1 MGAVAIITGIFSIDA
16 DAPLRQKNL
25 SAADAMERRIDWL
38 GAFLVTAGLV
48 FIVFVLSDGEI
59 ASKGWKTGCR
69 CSLCPLK
76 SFTKALSDIIALL
89 IVGVLLVAAFLYWQ
103 TVLDKLQRRA
113 IDGHEVPWWAAPP
126 LVRPALWT
134 RAKGKLA
141 AMMAVAFL
149 NWCCFLA
156 WTFWVQLYYQ
166 QYLGLTPILTMVRLL
181 PMFVAGVLVNVIVA
195 LVVGRVNVV
204 ILISTCIRALYL
216 PSCAHTAPAIGTLC
230 TACAT
235 LLFALIKTGASYWA
249 FGFPAAVLSVCG
261 ADFVFSTG
269 TLFVAKV
276 ALPGEQSLAGALFLT
291 MTQLGTSFGLT
302 VSTIVFDRVVQRQ
315 PGNGG
320 LAGYRAAQWT
330 AFGFGLFGLS
340 FLGFSLFSRY

>member
-59 ASKGWKTGCR
+59 ASNGWKTGCR

-103 TVLDKLQRRA
+103 TVLDKLQQRA

-126 LVRPALWT
+126 LVRPGLWT

-204 ILISTCIRALYL
+204 ILISTRTC
-216 PSCAHTAPAIGTLC
+216 PSY
-230 TACAT
+230 T
-235 LLFALIKTGASYWA
+235 LLCSRRFSDRHALHRVRDTS
-249 FGFPAAVLSVCG
+249 LR
-261 ADFVFSTG
+261 AD
-269 TLFVAKV
+269 
-276 ALPGEQSLAGALFLT
+276 
-291 MTQLGTSFGLT
+291 
-302 VSTIVFDRVVQRQ
+302 
-315 PGNGG
+315 
-320 LAGYRAAQWT
+320 
-330 AFGFGLFGLS
+330 
-340 FLGFSLFSRY
+340 